1 MLLVSLLNRLIG
13 ITKEI
18 IFVSDVV
25 GGVFFKCLISI
36 AGNDTSIWIEMS
48 TGNGQSD
55 V

>member
-1 MLLVSLLNRLIG
+1 MLSVSLLNRLIG

-25 GGVFFKCLISI
+25 GGVFFKCLNSI
-36 AGNDTSIWIEMS
+36 AGDGTSRWIEMS